1 MSNVFKIFKKEMDK
15 VFRFPRTIFATLIL
29 PGMMIFLIYAFI
41 GQSLESQIDR
51 SAEYVGIVHVI
62 DAPAS
67 FDFAITNQAAYK
79 IEFSASEFADLESL
93 TKEVEAGTID
103 AVLMFETDFDSKV
116 GLGEDPAIDIYYD
129 SSKTNSGIVYAKI
142 QALIS
147 VQRDNFLEDLS
158 IDPNI
163 FAISDHLVSDESKSS
178 AKILSMILPMIILS
192 FLFGSALG
200 IGSDAIAGEKERGT
214 LATLLM
220 APISRNHIII
230 GKIMSTAVLTIFSA
244 FSSFIGI
251 LASLPFAKSM
261 FAVEGELGYGALEYL
276 GILLLLLVLSVL
288 ISSILLI
295 TSTIA
300 KTVKEATMYAMPI
313 YMASILMPVMTMF
326 SEGTSASSWMYLIP
340 IYNCTLGLKGIL
352 AMDISLL
359 NYSLVIG
366 STMVFAALIIWGLI
380 RLFRSEKVLFSK

>member
-1 MSNVFKIFKKEMDK
+1 MNNVFKVFKKEMDK

-29 PGMMIFLIYAFI
+29 PGLMIFLVYAII

-51 SAEYVGIVHVI
+51 SAEYVGTVSVI
-62 DAPAS
+62 NAPDS
-67 FDFAITNQAAYK
+67 FDFAIGNQTTYK
-79 IEFSASEFADLESL
+79 IEFSASESTDLESL
-93 TKEVEAGTID
+93 TAEVEAGTVD
-103 AVLMFETDFDSKV
+103 AILMFESDFDSKV
-116 GLGEDPAIDIYYD
+116 ELGEDPAIDIYYD

-147 VQRDNFLEDLS
+147 VQRDNFLEELS

-163 FAISDHLVSDESKSS
+163 FAISDHLVTDESKSS

-230 GKIMSTAVLTIFSA
+230 GKIMSTAVLTISSA
-244 FSSFIGI
+244 FSSFLGI

-261 FAVEGELGYGALEYL
+261 FAVEGELGYGAFEYL
-276 GILLLLLVLSVL
+276 GILLLLLVLSVF

-313 YMASILMPVMTMF
+313 YMASIMIPVMTMF
-326 SEGTSASSWMYLIP
+326 SEGTSVSFWMYLIP
-340 IYNCTLGLKGIL
+340 IYNCTIGLKGIL

-359 NYSLVIG
+359 NYFLVIG
-366 STMVFAALIIWGLI
+366 STMVFAALIIWVLI